1 MVVLLALDGLSRNQ
15 VFGRRMMQ
23 PFAAFGC
30 YQRKLVSLR
39 QVSTAS
45 FGFPWVLNYAFG
57 YLRKTVLNGSFDCL
71 RKTVLLKQRVSS
83 PHEGEREQKL
93 YRY

>member
-1 MVVLLALDGLSRNQ
+1 MVLLALDGLWRNQ
-15 VFGRRMMQ
+15 VFGCRMVQ

-39 QVSTAS
+39 QVSTA
-45 FGFPWVLNYAFG
+45 FGSPWVLNYAFG
-57 YLRKTVLNGSFDCL
+57 YLRKTVLNDSFDCP